1 MSLINIKSLQPKSA
15 NLIIKH
21 PITGDTEFELDSG
34 EKVQLVLKVV
44 GRNSQQWLDFMKAMT
59 DKGGLSQGELFSR
72 ISDNAKSFVANQ
84 IIGWHNNG
92 ALKEPYS
99 KEAAEKLINDPENNW
114 LMEQVQEFLINESNF
129 F

>member
-1 MSLINIKSLQPKSA
+1 MSLIAIKSLQPKSA
-15 NLIIKH
+15 NIIIKH
-21 PITGDTEFELDSG
+21 PVTNETEFELESG
-34 EKVQLVLKVV
+34 EKVQLILHIV
-44 GRNSQQWLDFMKAMT
+44 GRNSSQWLDFMKAMT

-72 ISDNAKSFVANQ
+72 ISDNAKAFVANQ
-84 IIGWHNNG
+84 IIGWEDNG